1 MNSSR
6 GADGTV
12 GSVKMLKMIRILRIF
27 RVFRFFRPL
36 ARLALM
42 IMDSIRSL
50 LWAMFMLALITYVFG
65 VSLTSQASTW
75 LIEQVDTSQRD
86 WCARIIWC

>member
-1 MNSSR
+1 
-6 GADGTV
+6 
-12 GSVKMLKMIRILRIF
+12 MLRILRRLAFGCPLGAESRGIF

-50 LWAMFMLALITYVFG
+50 LWAMFMPLCAASQLKHRFRGQVGTHHLCLRGELDLPGVHLAHG
-65 VSLTSQASTW
+65 AGG
-75 LIEQVDTSQRD
+75 
-86 WCARIIWC
+86 